1 MQREVRAESGD
12 ISIHALRK
20 ESDPPQKQEGQHN
33 DPISI
38 HALRKES
45 DSMRLNPLDGNLL
58 FQSTLSVRRAT
69 YELPG
74 RISDVKFQSTLS
86 VRRATRWRR
95 GMPGCMG
102 ISIHALRKE
111 SDSLTDFQP
120 SPQSRKFQS
129 TLSVRR
135 ATFLVGSVAAAEA
148 ISIHALRKESDR
160 GLMRI
165 RTIRPI
171 SIHALR
177 KESDMGGVETLRI
190 RPHFN
195 PRSP

>member
-58 FQSTLSVRRAT
+58 
-69 YELPG
+69 
-74 RISDVKFQSTLS
+74 FQSTLS

-148 ISIHALRKESDR
+148 ISIHALRKESDE
-160 GLMRI
+160 
-165 RTIRPI
+165 
-171 SIHALR
+171 A
-177 KESDMGGVETLRI
+177 VA
-190 RPHFN
+190 
-195 PRSP
+195 